1 MDCDKRE
8 ILFRGKRLDNGEW
21 RQGFLFKIREKA
33 FILWGTIN
41 GIPDMTEVDPE
52 TVGQY
57 TGIHDRNGKP
67 IFEGDIVKTDL
78 ERPYN
83 IVVFRNGC
91 FLFNCNDG
99 GEDYFDTIEN
109 ISSPDVVQDGYWE
122 VIGNIHDNP
131 ELKKK

>member
-1 MDCDKRE
+1 MRE

-21 RQGFLFKIREKA
+21 RQGFLFKIWEKA

-67 IFEGDIVKTDL
+67 IFEGDFVKTDL

-109 ISSPDVVQDGYWE
+109 LSGPDVTQDSYWE

-131 ELKKK
+131 ELERK

>member
-1 MDCDKRE
+1 MRE

-21 RQGFLFKIREKA
+21 RQGFLFKIWGKA
-33 FILWGTIN
+33 FILWGTTN
-41 GIPDMTEVDPE
+41 GIPNMTEVDPE

-67 IFEGDIVKTDL
+67 IFEGDLIKTDL

-91 FLFNCNDG
+91 FLLNCNDG
-99 GEDYFDTIEN
+99 GEDYVDTIEN
-109 ISSPDVVQDGYWE
+109 LSSPDVAQDSYWE
-122 VIGNIHDNP
+122 VIGNIYDNK
-131 ELKKK
+131 ELCKKQ